1 MQRSVKINRKKIQT
15 PFFVPSI
22 SGVTLRRMPNLSPHM
37 IESIKRTNFNSL
49 MFSIYDLR
57 FDNNLIRW
65 SKLIFQEGYSI
76 HRSLNLTDN
85 IIIFLDSGGFEA
97 GRYGE
102 LETWDDP
109 LEVYSSQL
117 LAKGDAWVI
126 LDKPT
131 NSKLD
136 KEENVKR
143 IEKTIEFAR
152 QVSEIH
158 RGDIALV
165 ACAHGYD
172 KKSLLRCV
180 AELMKFD
187 KISGIAIP
195 AKREPFH
202 EGPIGR
208 YESIIRAKKMLQAT
222 KPNMF
227 LHLLGCGSLR
237 KWPLYALCGA
247 DSFDA
252 TDWLVHL
259 AHPTE
264 LTWKGYSVP
273 VRIMCT
279 CEECRKHPEM
289 ALDQVCNCGPIFRLC
304 HNLWIAKN
312 LIEKI
317 RENIQ
322 EGTIQ
327 QLAQRYQP
335 KEYERLNARV
345 KF

>member
-1 MQRSVKINRKKIQT
+1 MQRSVEINRKKIQT

-22 SGVTLRRMPNLSPHM
+22 SGVTLSRIPDLSPHM

-57 FDNNLIRW
+57 FDVNLIQW

-76 HRSLNLTDN
+76 HRSLNLSDEAV
-85 IIIFLDSGGFEA
+85 IFLDSGGFEA

-117 LAKGDAWVI
+117 LVKGDAWVI

-131 NSKLD
+131 NPKLD

-158 RGDIALV
+158 SGDITLI

-172 KKSLLRCV
+172 KKSLLHCV
-180 AELMKFD
+180 AELLKFD

-195 AKREPFH
+195 ARREPFH

-208 YESIIRAKKMLQAT
+208 YESIIRIKKMLQAT
-222 KPNMF
+222 RPNVF

-252 TDWLVHL
+252 TDWLVHM

-264 LTWKGYSVP
+264 LTWKRFSVP
-273 VRIMCT
+273 NQITCT
-279 CEECRKHPEM
+279 CEECRKNAEM
-289 ALDQVCNCGPIFRLC
+289 TLYQICNYSPLHRLC

-312 LIEKI
+312 LVKKI
-317 RENIQ
+317 QENIQ
-322 EGTIQ
+322 EGIIQ
-327 QLAQRYQP
+327 HLAQEYQP
-335 KEYERLNARV
+335 KEYARLNASI